1 VPAVTEKAKDSTLRL
16 SNREGPAFAVLRSP
30 RVVNTAAIV
39 AFAAAAFLKV
49 TATRS

>member
-1 VPAVTEKAKDSTLRL
+1 MARDNRLRQ
-16 SNREGPAFAVLRSP
+16 SNREAGPRRFAVLRSP
-30 RVVNTAAIV
+30 RVVSTAAIV